1 MTEIDKDDLYNLIFE
16 QQAND
21 YLLERSNIQA
31 TTMEKIDWEAEAKAQ
46 TKWPLG
52 KKYGW

>member
-1 MTEIDKDDLYNLIFE
+1 MTEIEKKDLYNLIFE

-21 YLLERSNIQA
+21 YLLERSNIQTIA
-31 TTMEKIDWEAEAKAQ
+31 MEKIDWEEAAKAQ